1 VFTHIPRFASPPPFN
16 ADSTE
21 LCTVLL
27 PGKYL
32 YAVRDYRAATLAPA
46 ASIRVL
52 PVPCMGVSA
61 QKTAGGRARS
71 GREPSAA
78 GS

>member
-1 VFTHIPRFASPPPFN
+1 MLRLGTTFN

-32 YAVRDYRAATLAPA
+32 YAVRDYRLATPAPRGVDTGTTGVLHGYLLA
-46 ASIRVL
+46 
-52 PVPCMGVSA
+52 
-61 QKTAGGRARS
+61 KTAEAGARS

-78 GS
+78 AS